1 MEQIADNI
9 YSHLL
14 TEVKQIIEQ
23 ARRQAY
29 VSVNTLLVRR
39 NWYIGKQ
46 IAEEELHG
54 EDRAKY
60 GAQIITN
67 LSEDLTR
74 AYGKGFDY
82 SSLYKFVRFYKC
94 FPKILDTASP
104 KSQGLLSWSHY
115 RVLLQVDNDDAR
127 QWYAKEAF
135 EQTWSV
141 RTLQRNVSTQYYF
154 RMLLSQ
160 HKDLVEKEML
170 QKTAPLQDKLE
181 YIKNPVV
188 AEFLGIAQS
197 PDLHESTLEQA
208 IISNMEKF
216 LLEMGKGFAFVERQ
230 QHIHTEK
237 EDYYIDLVFYNYVMH
252 CFVLIDLKAA
262 KVTHQDVGQ
271 MDMYVRMYDELK
283 RQPGDNPT
291 LGILLCADTDDDIAR
306 FSVLHDND
314 HLFASKYMTIL
325 PSREELRA
333 EIERQKQMYY
343 LQQAEKK
350 RIDEK
355 KGEQ

>member
-1 MEQIADNI
+1 MEELINNKP
-9 YSHLL
+9 YGELL
-14 TEVKQIIEQ
+14 SEVKSIIEQ
-23 ARRQAY
+23 SRRQAY
-29 VSVNTLLVRR
+29 QSVNTLLVRR

-46 IAEEELHG
+46 IAETELNG
-54 EDRAKY
+54 ADRADY
-60 GAQIITN
+60 GAQVISRLTD
-67 LSEDLTR
+67 DLTS

-82 SSLYKFVRFYKC
+82 SSLYKFVRFYKA
-94 FPKILDTASP
+94 FPNILDSVSP
-104 KSQGLLSWSHY
+104 KLNGLLSWTHY
-115 RVLLQVDNDDAR
+115 RILLQVSDDNAR
-127 QWYAKEAF
+127 TWYAKEAS

-141 RTLQRNVSTQYYF
+141 RTLQRNISSQYYY
-154 RMLLSQ
+154 RLLKSQ

-170 QKTAPLQDKLE
+170 QKTVPLQDKLE
-181 YIKNPVV
+181 YIKNPVL
-188 AEFLGIAQS
+188 AEFLGFSQNT
-197 PDLHESTLEQA
+197 DYLESTLEKT

-216 LLEMGKGFAFVERQ
+216 LLELGKGFAFVERQ

-237 EDYYIDLVFYNYVMH
+237 EDYYIDLVFYNYMLR
-252 CFVLIDLKAA
+252 CFVLIDLKTT

-314 HLFASKYMTIL
+314 HLFASKYLTFL
-325 PSREELRA
+325 PSKEELRA

-343 LQQAEKK
+343 LQQAEN
-350 RIDEK
+350 RHVEK
-355 KGEQ
+355 KDL